1 MDMFIDGAH
10 RGFTIAT
17 TNLLPNVVMAF
28 VIDQALK
35 ITGLLDW
42 VGHICQPVMWRC
54 GGFRRS
60 GYGASGFADEYGR
73 RRWRGGQSGATAGAL
88 SGHDTVLLPAIYLM
102 ETRYRMS
109 AAVSVLPK
117 STPNITA
124 YYRSLRHQCAA
135 VDLGHAAY
143 CLIGLSCLIYPPP
156 EFTLL
161 QGCAPVCARRQG
173 HLR

>member
-1 MDMFIDGAH
+1 MTTQVRKNVMDMFIDGAR

-28 VIDQALK
+28 VIIQALK

-42 VGHICQPVMWRC
+42 VGHICQPVM
-54 GGFRRS
+54 GVVGASRRS

-73 RRWRGGQSGATAGAL
+73 RRWRGGQSGYRRRAKRPRCYRATASHLPDGKPGTECRPL
-88 SGHDTVLLPAIYLM
+88 S
-102 ETRYRMS
+102 RYRRS
-109 AAVSVLPK
+109 QRQILP
-117 STPNITA
+117 A

-143 CLIGLSCLIYPPP
+143 CLIRSYH
-156 EFTLL
+156 
-161 QGCAPVCARRQG
+161 A
-173 HLR
+173 

>member
-1 MDMFIDGAH
+1 MTTQVRKNVMDMFIDGAR

-28 VIDQALK
+28 VIIQALK

-42 VGHICQPVMWRC
+42 VGHICQPVMALWASW
-54 GGFRRS
+54 RS

-73 RRWRGGQSGATAGAL
+73 RRWRSGQSGYRRRAKRPRCYRATA
-88 SGHDTVLLPAIYLM
+88 SHLPDGKPGTKCRSLP
-102 ETRYRMS
+102 RYCRS
-109 AAVSVLPK
+109 QRQILP
-117 STPNITA
+117 A

-143 CLIGLSCLIYPPP
+143 CLIRSYH
-156 EFTLL
+156 
-161 QGCAPVCARRQG
+161 A
-173 HLR
+173 